1 MDSFEL
7 NKIAGAVL
15 ATGLGV
21 MAVSIISEAIYA
33 PAEPAKPGY
42 EIAVSEPSGGTG
54 GASGGTGGAEQVA
67 SIAERL
73 QTADPKKGEAAAKK
87 CLACH
92 TLEKGQPNKVG
103 PNLYGVVGSPII
115 RPELGFKFSSA
126 FQDKNKEGFTWT
138 FEHLDAFLTDPRAYI
153 QGTAMSFAGIKK
165 PDERADVIDYLRTL
179 SDNPVPLPAAPAPS
193 AGNAAQAPAAAGAKS
208 TAQAETPAAGA
219 NTGGSAPAASF
230 VDMVKTG
237 NVKKGEESARK
248 CLACHTLEKGQPN
261 KVGPNLYGVVG
272 TPIIRPETGYSYSQ
286 AFQDKGKTGFTWT
299 YDHLNQFLTN
309 PREFIP
315 GTKMTFAG
323 IKKEQE
329 RADVVAYLRT
339 LADTPAPF
347 PAAAAAPAT
356 PAAAPAATTPAPA
369 ATAPA
374 DTTTPA
380 PADTTTPAPATTTTP
395 APATTTTPAPAAPA
409 GGAAPASDGTQAP
422 ASAQ

>member
-21 MAVSIISEAIYA
+21 MAISIMSEAIYA
-33 PAEPAKPGY
+33 PTEAAKPGY
-42 EIAVSEPSGGTG
+42 VIATGGESGGTG
-54 GASGGTGGAEQVA
+54 GATGGTGGGEQVA

-103 PNLYGVVGSPII
+103 PNLYGVVGTPII
-115 RPELGFKFSSA
+115 RPETGFKYSA
-126 FQDKNKEGFTWT
+126 AFEDKGKSGFTWT
-138 FEHLDAFLTDPRAYI
+138 FEHLDAFLTDPRKDI

-165 PDERADVIDYLRTL
+165 PDERADVIAYLRTL
-179 SDNPVPLPAAPAPS
+179 ADNPVPLPPAPAGGS
-193 AGNAAQAPAAAGAKS
+193 KAAEAPAAGGGAS
-208 TAQAETPAAGA
+208 TAAAETPAA
-219 NTGGSAPAASF
+219 PAAGGNGGAAATAVSF
-230 VDMVKTG
+230 LDEVKNG
-237 NVKKGEESARK
+237 DVKKGEAAARK

-272 TPIIRPETGYSYSQ
+272 TPIIRPETGYGYSQ
-286 AFQDKGKTGFTWT
+286 AFQDKGKAGFTWT
-299 YDHLNQFLTN
+299 YDNLNQFLTN

-323 IKKEQE
+323 IPKEPE

-339 LADTPAPF
+339 LADTPAPL
-347 PAAAAAPAT
+347 T
-356 PAAAPAATTPAPA
+356 P
-369 ATAPA
+369 TAK
-374 DTTTPA
+374 
-380 PADTTTPAPATTTTP
+380 
-395 APATTTTPAPAAPA
+395 
-409 GGAAPASDGTQAP
+409 
-422 ASAQ
+422 